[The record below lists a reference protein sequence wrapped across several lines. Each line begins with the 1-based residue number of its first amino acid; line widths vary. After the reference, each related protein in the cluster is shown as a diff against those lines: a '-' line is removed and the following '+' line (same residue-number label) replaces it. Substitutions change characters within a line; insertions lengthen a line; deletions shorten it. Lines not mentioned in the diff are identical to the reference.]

1 MEHYRI
7 KKVLEAD
14 YKPADG
20 EPFAV
25 CWGAEGWVIWCRTL
39 IHPRK
44 PVKKVVR
51 LKSAKK
57 KVGE

>member
-25 CWGAEGWVIWCRTL
+25 CWGAEGWVIWCKTPLKKGR
-39 IHPRK
+39 
-44 PVKKVVR
+44 PVKKLAKRKGGVR
-51 LKSAKK
+51 A
-57 KVGE
+57 